1 MRHSRSSRTR
11 LRFTALTAVLALAA
25 AGCGSAEEPATTT
38 TAPPATTT
46 TMAPTTTAA
55 PAAADTTAV
64 ATTTQTRERE
74 VVVVVEEPE
83 EGPAIPDAPLVT
95 VRINGGPFY
104 PFNLWA
110 ASKELGIADELN
122 VELDIS
128 SQGFF
133 PTAALKRGE
142 FDVIAS
148 CPACAFGV
156 YESIPEFRNWITS
169 YQWRG
174 FQIIGRADP
183 ETGESVHKPWIDFFV
198 DAGGDLDEAN
208 QAFSASLTGRSFAIW
223 DPGSIPTLN
232 ALLEQ
237 GGLTL
242 EDVEII
248 GFADINVASTSFIAG
263 EGDYHMGD
271 SVQMHRMLT
280 AEDLRDKF
288 VSAAPFQAF
297 GPTGLWYSTFAS
309 TQDWLDANE
318 ETALRLLAIWYR
330 TTRYLHNRTEDV
342 LPPMHE
348 AVRRAG
354 GVLVDDEALKAELF
368 NIEDYVRYQDAWD
381 HYFADGSP
389 TNMDLSID
397 HSHKSAVEA
406 ETVPADSDWRQFE
419 VEKQWFEKLM
429 AREDLVA
436 WIMKPL
442 T

>member
-1 MRHSRSSRTR
+1 M
-11 LRFTALTAVLALAA
+11 
-25 AGCGSAEEPATTT
+25 
-38 TAPPATTT
+38 
-46 TMAPTTTAA
+46 
-55 PAAADTTAV
+55 
-64 ATTTQTRERE
+64 RE
-74 VVVVVEEPE
+74 VVVEPE
-83 EGPAIPDAPLVT
+83 EEEAMAPMIPDAPLVT

-122 VELDIS
+122 IELDIS

-142 FDVIAS
+142 FEVIAS

-174 FQIIGRADP
+174 FQVIGRADP
-183 ETGESVHKPWIDFFV
+183 DTGAAVHKPWIDFFV
-198 DAGGDLDEAN
+198 DAGGDLEQAN
-208 QAFSASLTGRSFAIW
+208 RDFSASLAGRSFAIW
-223 DPGSIPTLN
+223 DPGSIATLK

-237 GGLTL
+237 GDLTL
-242 EDVEII
+242 DDVEII

-271 SVQMHRMLT
+271 SIQMHRMLT
-280 AEDLRDKF
+280 APDLRDKF

-297 GPTGLWYSTFAS
+297 GATGLWYSTFAS

-330 TTRYLHNRTEDV
+330 TTRYLHNRTDDV

-354 GVLVDDEALKAELF
+354 GVIVSDEDLIAELF
-368 NIEDYVRYQDAWD
+368 NIEDYVRFQDAWD

-389 TNMDLSID
+389 TNMDLSIA
-397 HSHKSAVEA
+397 HAHKNAVEA
-406 ETVPADSDWRQFE
+406 GTAPADSDWRIFE
-419 VEKQWFEKLM
+419 VEKDWFAKLQ
-429 AREDLVA
+429 ARPDLVA

-442 T
+442 

>member
-1 MRHSRSSRTR
+1 M
-11 LRFTALTAVLALAA
+11 
-25 AGCGSAEEPATTT
+25 
-38 TAPPATTT
+38 
-46 TMAPTTTAA
+46 
-55 PAAADTTAV
+55 
-64 ATTTQTRERE
+64 
-74 VVVVVEEPE
+74 
-83 EGPAIPDAPLVT
+83 GPMIPDAPLVT

-122 VELDIS
+122 IELDIS

-148 CPACAFGV
+148 CPACGFGV

-174 FQIIGRADP
+174 FQIIGRKDP
-183 ETGESVHKPWIDFFV
+183 ATGAAVHKPWLDFFV
-198 DAGGDLDEAN
+198 DAGGDLAVAN
-208 QAFSASLTGRSFAIW
+208 QEFSAALAGRSFAIW
-223 DPGSIPTLN
+223 DPGSIPTLK

-242 EDVEII
+242 DDVEII

-271 SVQMHRMLT
+271 SIQMHRMLT
-280 AEDLRDKF
+280 APDLRDKF
-288 VSAAPFQAF
+288 TSAAPFQAF
-297 GPTGLWYSTFAS
+297 GATGLWYSTYAS
-309 TQDWLDANE
+309 TEQWLAENE

-354 GVLVDDEALKAELF
+354 GVLVDDETLKAELF
-368 NIEDYVRYQDAWD
+368 NIEDYVRFQDAWD

-389 TNMDLSID
+389 TNMDLSIAN
-397 HSHKSAVEA
+397 SHRNAVEA
-406 ETVPADSDWRQFE
+406 GTVAADSDWRVFE
-419 VEKQWFEKLM
+419 VEKDWFAKLQ

-442 T
+442 

>member
-1 MRHSRSSRTR
+1 
-11 LRFTALTAVLALAA
+11 
-25 AGCGSAEEPATTT
+25 
-38 TAPPATTT
+38 
-46 TMAPTTTAA
+46 
-55 PAAADTTAV
+55 
-64 ATTTQTRERE
+64 
-74 VVVVVEEPE
+74 VVVVEQE
-83 EGPAIPDAPLVT
+83 EVEMGPMIPDAPLVT

-110 ASKELGIADELN
+110 ASKALGISDELN

-156 YESIPEFRNWITS
+156 FESIPEFRNWITS

-183 ETGESVHKPWIDFFV
+183 ETGAAVHKPWIDFFV
-198 DAGGDLDEAN
+198 DAGGDLAKAN
-208 QAFSASLTGRSFAIW
+208 QEFSASLKGRSFAIW
-223 DPGSIPTLN
+223 DPGSIPTLK
-232 ALLEQ
+232 ALLDQ
-237 GGLTL
+237 GGLAL
-242 EDVEII
+242 EDVEIV

-271 SVQMHRMLT
+271 SIQMYRMLT
-280 AEDLRDKF
+280 APDLRDKF

-297 GPTGLWYSTFAS
+297 GATGLWYSTFAS
-309 TQDWLDANE
+309 TQQWLDENE
-318 ETALRLLAIWYR
+318 ETALRLVAIWYR
-330 TTRYLHNRTEDV
+330 TTRYLHNRTEEV
-342 LPPMHE
+342 LPSMHE

-354 GVLVDDEALKAELF
+354 GVLVSDEDLIAELF
-368 NIEDYVRYQDAWD
+368 NIEDYVRFQDAWD

-389 TNMDLSID
+389 TNMDLSVD
-397 HSHKSAVEA
+397 QSHRNAVEA
-406 ETVPADSDWRQFE
+406 GTIAADSDWRVFE
-419 VEKQWFEKLM
+419 VEKLWFDKLRQ
-429 AREDLVA
+429 REDLVA

-442 T
+442 

>member
-1 MRHSRSSRTR
+1 
-11 LRFTALTAVLALAA
+11 
-25 AGCGSAEEPATTT
+25 
-38 TAPPATTT
+38 
-46 TMAPTTTAA
+46 
-55 PAAADTTAV
+55 
-64 ATTTQTRERE
+64 
-74 VVVVVEEPE
+74 VVEQE
-83 EGPAIPDAPLVT
+83 EADMGPMIPDAPLVT

-110 ASKELGIADELN
+110 ASKALGIADELN
-122 VELDIS
+122 IELDIS

-174 FQIIGRADP
+174 FQIIGRKDP
-183 ETGESVHKPWIDFFV
+183 ATGAAVHKPWIDFFV
-198 DAGGDLDEAN
+198 DAGGDLAVAN
-208 QAFSASLTGRSFAIW
+208 QEFSAALAGRSFAIW
-223 DPGSIPTLN
+223 DPGSIPTLK

-242 EDVEII
+242 DDVEII

-271 SVQMHRMLT
+271 SIQMHRMLT

-288 VSAAPFQAF
+288 TSAAPFQAF
-297 GPTGLWYSTFAS
+297 GAAGLWYSTFAS

-318 ETALRLLAIWYR
+318 ETALRVLAIWYR
-330 TTRYLHNRTEDV
+330 TTRYLHNRTDDV

-354 GVLVDDEALKAELF
+354 GILVDDEPLKAELL

-389 TNMDLSID
+389 TNLDL
-397 HSHKSAVEA
+397 HLALQHKNAVEIGTA
-406 ETVPADSDWRQFE
+406 PADSDWRIFE
-419 VEKQWFEKLM
+419 VEKDWFAKLQ

-442 T
+442 